1 MNILHIITHYDPVIY
16 GAENFAKH
24 VAEYQANK
32 KENKV
37 WVVTGK
43 WRSQWKGDEI
53 INGVNVV
60 RVPCLNIRYIQTILA
75 VIPLYLKASEILKKQ
90 KIHRV
95 HTHIYPGMIVGYL
108 LHKRHKVPYIA
119 TIQGGD
125 IGDYDEVFGAFK
137 IVAKLLIG
145 FCLKKASKVHCVS
158 NYLANQVKKI
168 GVDKNKILVIP
179 NGVDTNKYQVSSI
192 KYQEKKKDEIIR
204 LVSTSRLEKKNNL
217 TQLID
222 IIKQMNDKGYQS
234 TLDIFGTGSLETT
247 LINQIRNLKLEK
259 NVFLKSY
266 IKQELLS
273 SILPNYDYF
282 VRLSI
287 GEGFGISFIEA
298 MACGVIPV
306 ALKSGGV
313 VDIIDSNKNG
323 FLLNSDNLEQEFE
336 TVIKSQNNNDILR
349 KLAIEKVKS
358 RFDWSIILPKLEI
371 LYD

>member
-1 MNILHIITHYDPVIY
+1 MNILHIITHFDPVVY
-16 GAENFAKH
+16 GAENFAQH
-24 VAEYQANK
+24 LAEYQVKSDN
-32 KENKV
+32 NV
-37 WVVTGK
+37 WVLTGK
-43 WRSQWKGDEI
+43 WQNDWPLQQK
-53 INGVNVV
+53 INGVNII
-60 RVPCLNIRYIQTILA
+60 RVKCLKWRYVQTLLA
-75 VIPLYLKASEILKKQ
+75 VIPFYFKAIQLIKQ
-90 KIHRV
+90 NNIKII
-95 HTHIYPGMIVGYL
+95 HTHIYPGMLVGCL
-108 LHKRHKVPYIA
+108 LHIFQQKPYIA

-125 IGDYDEVFGAFK
+125 IGDYDEVFGPFK
-137 IVAKLLIG
+137 AVAKLLIG

-158 NYLANQVKKI
+158 NYLANQVKNM
-168 GVDKNKILVIP
+168 GVDKDKILVIP
-179 NGVDTNKYQVSSI
+179 NGVDINKYQVSRI
-192 KYQEKKKDEIIR
+192 KNQEKKKDEIIR

-222 IIKQMNDKGYQS
+222 IIKQMNEKGYQL
-234 TLDIFGTGSLETT
+234 TLDIFGTGSQETT

-298 MACGVIPV
+298 MACGVIPI

-313 VDIIDSNKNG
+313 VDIIDNNKNG
-323 FLLNSDNLEQEFE
+323 FLLNSDSLEQEFE
-336 TVIKSQNNNDILR
+336 TVIKSQNNNVILR
-349 KLAIEKVKS
+349 KSAIEKVKT